1 MPGVDPAIPSSNN
14 PNVRMMERLATLER
28 ELATLKRQLQGQ
40 AVSQIPVVTTLG
52 TAGRI
57 GRIVMLRVRPEAVP
71 RHRGRMGTQL
81 LADFH

>member
-28 ELATLKRQLQGQ
+28 TVSTLQRQLQGQ

-57 GRIVMLRVRPEAVP
+57 GRIVMLESDQKLYRDTGAAWV
-71 RHRGRMGTQL
+71 L
-81 LADFH
+81 NS